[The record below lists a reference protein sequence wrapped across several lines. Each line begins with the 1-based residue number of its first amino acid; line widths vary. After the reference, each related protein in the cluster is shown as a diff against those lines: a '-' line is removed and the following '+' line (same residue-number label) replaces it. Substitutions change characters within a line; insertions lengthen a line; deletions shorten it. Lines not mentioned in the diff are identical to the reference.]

1 MLLKEGFRLNAGGN
15 TLASSMKVFI
25 WIVSGFF
32 LWYSELLLVNPSLVM
47 AQDKEI
53 ESREAMKA
61 LVKQMAPVSFPP
73 GIAPEKLPE
82 PNSSGAKH
90 LQKYCTQCHDLFSP
104 RMHSAEKWISV
115 FQRMSWHMQMMPR
128 GRKMGAMIKIE
139 ALSPQ
144 EATELLT
151 YLRRHSLQSVDQS
164 KLEHLDTPSG
174 IAFIQTCAQCHALPD
189 PKQHS
194 TQEWPGVTTRMN
206 QNMQFMHKPLIQ
218 PKEEALIV
226 QFLQLSANQ

>member
-1 MLLKEGFRLNAGGN
+1 
-15 TLASSMKVFI
+15 MKITNFI
-25 WIVSGFF
+25 WVISGFF
-32 LWYSELLLVNPSLVM
+32 LWNSGFLLMNPPRVM

-53 ESREAMKA
+53 ERREAMRA
-61 LVKQMAPVSFPP
+61 LVKQMVSEPLPP
-73 GIAPEKLPE
+73 GITPEKLPE
-82 PNSSGAKH
+82 PNSLGAKL
-90 LQKYCTQCHDLFSP
+90 LQKYCIQCHDIFSP
-104 RMHSAEKWISV
+104 RMHSAEKWSSV
-115 FQRMSWHMQMMPR
+115 FQRMSWHMQMMPK
-128 GRKMGAMIKIE
+128 GRKMGRTRKME
-139 ALSPQ
+139 APSLQ
-144 EATELLT
+144 EGTELLT
-151 YLRRHSLQSVDQS
+151 YLKRHSLHTADQS

-174 IAFIQTCAQCHALPD
+174 MAFLQICPQCHALPD